1 MRGGPT
7 AHMVETATMRFP
19 MRPSTRVPFWASR
32 NARFMGCETFS
43 VCVEIYD
50 DVPTA
55 SSDPVNRR
63 PLCRRDTLI
72 LTGLLQTMV
81 TFRGRPNGTNK
92 SFTSLARNLAVET
105 SSLLRLYQGEL

>member
-1 MRGGPT
+1 
-7 AHMVETATMRFP
+7 MVETATMRFP

-81 TFRGRPNGTNK
+81 TFRGSPNGTKK
-92 SFTSLARNLAVET
+92 SSTGLTCNSAVET
-105 SSLLRLYQGEL
+105 FFLPGLYRRVL